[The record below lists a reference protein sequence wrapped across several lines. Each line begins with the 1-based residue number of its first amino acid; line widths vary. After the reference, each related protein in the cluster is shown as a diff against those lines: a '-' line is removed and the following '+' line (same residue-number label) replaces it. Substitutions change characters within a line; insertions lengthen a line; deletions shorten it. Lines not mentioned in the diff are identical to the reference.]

1 MKPLLVSF
9 LLLSCFN
16 LKSQEKYHYIDPD
29 SLTWNDY
36 TGQPN
41 TLRNSTACT
50 SSAIRLS
57 YKRKRDSISDLNI
70 WVVFMYDS
78 CYIKYDILFMLPYYN
93 RYLLFNHEKNHYLI
107 TIIAAKNLLK
117 YISNNPKLSDQEVD
131 NLLDNSTEKA
141 KIFQELYDIET
152 DNSLNQIEQLQW
164 SISITNQLNRLKG
177 YNLSEPK

>member
-1 MKPLLVSF
+1 
-9 LLLSCFN
+9 
-16 LKSQEKYHYIDPD
+16 
-29 SLTWNDY
+29 
-36 TGQPN
+36 
-41 TLRNSTACT
+41 
-50 SSAIRLS
+50 
-57 YKRKRDSISDLNI
+57 
-70 WVVFMYDS
+70 MYDS